1 MPVNPQPLA
10 GQAAS
15 RAAATPQL
23 QDTQTDIK
31 IVLSG
36 LWVAMLFLF
45 AYVDIFG
52 FYRSDIIE
60 GALAGE
66 IPDVGVTIDQ
76 TFLAAAT
83 GYIVIPCLMVVV
95 SLMAPAKLNRRLNIG
110 VSLVYALTIAA
121 LCIGESWM
129 YYLLGSFFEVMLL
142 LLAARAAWRWP
153 TVEVAAG
160 EVATAESRIS
170 R

>member
-1 MPVNPQPLA
+1 MTNTTARSDDRTTLSSPL
-10 GQAAS
+10 
-15 RAAATPQL
+15 R
-23 QDTQTDIK
+23 DTQIDVK
-31 IVLSG
+31 IQLSG

-52 FYRSDIIE
+52 FYRADIIE

-83 GYIVIPCLMVVV
+83 GFIVVPCLMVVA

-110 VSLVYALTIAA
+110 VGLVYALVIAG
-121 LCIGESWM
+121 LCIGESWV
-129 YYLLGSFFEVMLL
+129 YYLLGSFFEVVLL
-142 LLAARAAWRWP
+142 LVAVRIAWRWP
-153 TVEVAAG
+153 TADLDA
-160 EVATAESRIS
+160 R
-170 R
+170 